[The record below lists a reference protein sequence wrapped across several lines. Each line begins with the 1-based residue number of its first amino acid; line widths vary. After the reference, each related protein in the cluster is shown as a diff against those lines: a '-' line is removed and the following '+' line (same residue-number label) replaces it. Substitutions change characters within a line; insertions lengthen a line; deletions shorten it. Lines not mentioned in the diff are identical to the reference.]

1 MRFSRST
8 LLLAVAAWLAASSLG
23 SQGAPECAKCKDIGR
38 MQRELDQQKAAR
50 DAFREFTYDAVG
62 KEGMRRVNS
71 IKELQAAHAALFAQM
86 MNGGK
91 KPRGRGRIVAQPA
104 LGTVAPD
111 CTLVEYVKGKEV
123 PLDEAKFRKKECLF
137 ADYLIEHEK
146 KHVEQCE
153 AAKAAGLLADWENP
167 IVAAE
172 REVKAYQKGID
183 HLEAQLAALR
193 AGCEVTMSG
202 PPPNPD
208 RALASADD
216 LSDLQRQTQRAAQA
230 LRKGWS

>member
-1 MRFSRST
+1 MRFARST
-8 LLLAVAAWLAASSLG
+8 LLLAVAAWLAPSSLG
-23 SQGAPECAKCKDIGR
+23 SQGAPACAKCKDIGR
-38 MQRELDQQKAAR
+38 LQRELDQQKVAR

-62 KEGMRRVNS
+62 KEGMRRVSS
-71 IKELQAAHAALFAQM
+71 IKELQDAHAALFAQM
-86 MNGGK
+86 MNGGM
-91 KPRGRGRIVAQPA
+91 KPRGRGRIVARPA

-111 CTLVEYVKGKEV
+111 CTIVEYVNGKEV

-183 HLEAQLAALR
+183 YLEAQLAALR
-193 AGCEVTMSG
+193 AGCEVAVSG
-202 PPPNPD
+202 PSPNPD

-216 LSDLQRQTQRAAQA
+216 LSDLQRQAQRAAQA

>member
-1 MRFSRST
+1 MRFARST
-8 LLLAVAAWLAASSLG
+8 LLLTVAAWLAPSSLG
-23 SQGAPECAKCKDIGR
+23 SQGAPDCAKCKDIGH
-38 MQRELDQQKAAR
+38 MQRELDQQKVAR

-62 KEGMRRVNS
+62 KEGMRHVKS
-71 IKELQAAHAALFAQM
+71 IKELQDAHAALFAQM

-91 KPRGRGRIVAQPA
+91 KSRGRGRIVARPA

-111 CTLVEYVKGKEV
+111 CTIVEYANDKEV
-123 PLDEAKFRKKECLF
+123 PLDEQKFRKKECLF

-183 HLEAQLAALR
+183 YLEAQLAALR
-193 AGCEVTMSG
+193 AGCEVTTSG
-202 PPPNPD
+202 PPPNRD
-208 RALASADD
+208 QALASAEEF
-216 LSDLQRQTQRAAQA
+216 SDLQRQAQRAAQA

>member
-1 MRFSRST
+1 MRFARST

-23 SQGAPECAKCKDIGR
+23 SQGAPDCAKCKDIGR
-38 MQRELDQQKAAR
+38 MQRELDQQKVAR
-50 DAFREFTYDAVG
+50 DAFREFTYDAIG
-62 KEGMRRVNS
+62 KEGMRRASS

-91 KPRGRGRIVAQPA
+91 RSRGRGRIVARPA

-111 CTLVEYVKGKEV
+111 CTIVEYVKGKEA

-172 REVKAYQKGID
+172 REVKAYQKAID
-183 HLEAQLAALR
+183 YLEAQLAALR

-216 LSDLQRQTQRAAQA
+216 LSDLQRQAQRAAQA